1 MFHSLKDYCINYN
14 SGMTILSVS
23 VAQIHIALGDVQANL
38 HKTTQIVEEA
48 SLSGAELIVFPELW
62 LHGYDLNNVTRLAQ
76 QTQEI
81 TTKLTDLASQS
92 RIWIFGSILRMK
104 RTGVFNTLI
113 AVSPDGVLHYI
124 YDKIHL
130 FKMMHEDQYFTPGQ
144 EIKTK
149 TFPWGVTAFS
159 ICYDLRFPE
168 MHRKFLL
175 SDAQLCITPAEWPIR
190 RVTHWSAL
198 LQARAIENQMFYIGS
213 NCVGETGN
221 VTLGGASAIISPW
234 GEILAQGSSNS
245 EQLLTV
251 KIDVGEVK
259 RVRDAMP
266 IRADRRPDI
275 YSS

>member
-1 MFHSLKDYCINYN
+1 
-14 SGMTILSVS
+14 MTNLSVS
-23 VAQIHIALGDVQANL
+23 VAQIHIALGDVQTNL
-38 HKTTQIVEEA
+38 QKTTQIVEEA

-62 LHGYDLNNVTRLAQ
+62 LHGYDLGHAAKLTQ
-76 QTQEI
+76 QTLEI
-81 TTKLTDLASQS
+81 ITELTDLASQS

-104 RTGVFNTLI
+104 QTGVFNTLI

-130 FKMMHEDQYFTPGQ
+130 FKMMHEDQYFTPGK
-144 EIKTK
+144 EIKTEV
-149 TFPWGVTAFS
+149 FPWGVTAFS

-221 VTLGGASAIISPW
+221 VTFGGASAIISPW

-251 KIDVGEVK
+251 QIDIREVK

-266 IRADRRPDI
+266 IREDRRPDI